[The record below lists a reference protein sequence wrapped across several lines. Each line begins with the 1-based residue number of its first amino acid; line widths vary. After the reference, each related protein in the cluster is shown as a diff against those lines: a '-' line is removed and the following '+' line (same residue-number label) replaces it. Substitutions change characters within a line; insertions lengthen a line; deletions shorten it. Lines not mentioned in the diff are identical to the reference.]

1 MFASLLTSTIWLETP
16 ATKVVWVT
24 ILLMKGRNQVVEAS
38 LPGLARMAGVTQ
50 RECEEAIKKFKEPD
64 KYSRTKEHG
73 GRRLTEVDGGWLVL
87 NGEKYRDA
95 LGVDE
100 RREYNRQA
108 QARYRE
114 AHPEKRAR
122 KKYPQAIFGAPKT
135 LEEKLATNEP
145 AAPRRRRGER
155 RKNKAMMTVGTRAGR
170 PEPCENREWVYL
182 GGCGYLLRV
191 IRGRGGEVVVQMR
204 GKPDALDGEARA
216 WTDKVSEEINGYDI
230 LIHRN
235 GR

>member
-145 AAPRRRRGER
+145 GCAQAAPG
-155 RKNKAMMTVGTRAGR
+155 GTTEEQGDDD
-170 PEPCENREWVYL
+170 
-182 GGCGYLLRV
+182 GG
-191 IRGRGGEVVVQMR
+191 
-204 GKPDALDGEARA
+204 
-216 WTDKVSEEINGYDI
+216 DKSGAT
-230 LIHRN
+230 
-235 GR
+235 